1 MSSYLTIYLKLKQ
14 NDQIIKLFDFS
25 SSTEIYQY
33 FVDIIHP
40 AWSENNY
47 TKLNDEMLNDV
58 LNDIYRDITNTQ
70 IRISELRLCAHGN
83 VDIIDEILELKELVK
98 SLEYCQT
105 QIYMIKELISH
116 TLYMNEP
123 DYIEVLCNVG

>member
-1 MSSYLTIYLKLKQ
+1 
-14 NDQIIKLFDFS
+14 
-25 SSTEIYQY
+25 
-33 FVDIIHP
+33 
-40 AWSENNY
+40 
-47 TKLNDEMLNDV
+47 MLNDV

-83 VDIIDEILELKELVK
+83 VDIIDEILELKESIK

-116 TLYMNEP
+116 TLYMNDP
-123 DYIEVLCNVG
+123 DYVEVLCNVG

>member
-25 SSTEIYQY
+25 RNTEIYQY
-33 FVDIIHP
+33 FIDTIHP
-40 AWSENNY
+40 AWSESKY

-58 LNDIYRDITNTQ
+58 LNDIHRDITTTQ
-70 IRISELRLCAHGN
+70 TRISELRLCANGN
-83 VDIIDEILELKELVK
+83 INIINEILELKELVK

-116 TLYMNEP
+116 TLYMNDP

>member
-25 SSTEIYQY
+25 RNTEIYQY
-33 FVDIIHP
+33 FIDTIHP
-40 AWSENNY
+40 TWSENNY
-47 TKLNDEMLNDV
+47 TKLDDEMLNDV
-58 LNDIYRDITNTQ
+58 LNDIHRDITNTQ
-70 IRISELRLCAHGN
+70 TRISELRLCAHGN
-83 VDIIDEILELKELVK
+83 VDIIDEILELKESIK
-98 SLEYCQT
+98 SLEFCQT

>member
-1 MSSYLTIYLKLKQ
+1 MSSYLIIYLKLKQ
-14 NDQIIKLFDFS
+14 NNQIIKLFDFS
-25 SSTEIYQY
+25 SNTEIYQY
-33 FVDIIHP
+33 FIDTIHP

-83 VDIIDEILELKELVK
+83 VDIIDEILELKESIK
-98 SLEYCQT
+98 SLEFCQT

-116 TLYMNEP
+116 TLYINEP
-123 DYIEVLCNVG
+123 DYVEVLCNVG

>member
-14 NDQIIKLFDFS
+14 NNQIIKLFDFS
-25 SSTEIYQY
+25 SNTEIYQY

-83 VDIIDEILELKELVK
+83 VDIIDEILELKESIK
-98 SLEYCQT
+98 SLEFCQT

-123 DYIEVLCNVG
+123 DYVEVLCNVG